1 MGERNNDNYIA
12 LIAEGA
18 AEQAILDVLIDEG
31 FLIYPKEQ
39 LLEESVIRTRNA
51 KSFERKHLSYE
62 LESGK
67 QVEIFR
73 VLDSKNEKFKLS
85 RAYMNKVASIT
96 NIRTSPEIE
105 MLFIVHFKE
114 YKRWE
119 KSGQKPSEF
128 IKQHHVKDIGGNIK
142 AYQNVYDYWVSR
154 PMELLA
160 AIQECNRVS
169 QVPREE
175 SLLALVKSE
184 LLD

>member
-1 MGERNNDNYIA
+1 MGGRNNDNYIA

-67 QVEIFR
+67 
-73 VLDSKNEKFKLS
+73 FKLS
-85 RAYMNKVASIT
+85 RAYMDKVASIT

-105 MLFIVHFKE
+105 MLFIVHFQE
-114 YKRWE
+114 YKRWG

-128 IKQHHVKDIGGNIK
+128 IKQYHAKDIGGNIK
-142 AYQNVYDYWVSR
+142 AYQNVYDYWVSQ
-154 PMELLA
+154 LTF
-160 AIQECNRVS
+160 
-169 QVPREE
+169 
-175 SLLALVKSE
+175 
-184 LLD
+184 